1 MASTLSL
8 LRASLA
14 QPRALS
20 LPELIAQVVPQPE
33 VGLCPARLVCLAALV
48 ALGIQIVLF

>member
-8 LRASLA
+8 LLASLA
-14 QPRALS
+14 QARALS

-33 VGLCPARLVCLAALV
+33 VGLCLARLVYLAALL
-48 ALGIQIVLF
+48 ALGTQIVSF